1 MLSASA
7 KGHGADCYSFPR
19 NAKVFTVRKTLS
31 ILAAGLVVAGL
42 AACSSGA
49 PTQTATPVANACQ
62 NVKAGD
68 ASNSIKVE
76 GKFGATPTV
85 TVPAPLKT
93 TDIERTLV
101 IKGSGAEVKGG
112 DSIGIALAAYN
123 GMTGKELTPAAGFD
137 GQAAQPIQVN
147 DKVYVPGLVR
157 AVECLPLK
165 SRVVLTATAKEAF
178 GGIDVSKLN
187 LKATDSVVFV
197 ADLISKTPPPP
208 KVPTMATGKP
218 VAPSPGFP
226 TVKLGKDGAPT
237 VTIPKS
243 APPTVTKFTIL
254 KQGDGTAVQSTD
266 TVTIQYSGLLWR
278 NGQVFDSTWTKGQP
292 YTGVA
297 SQFVAGFTKALIGQK
312 VGSQIIMIIPPAD
325 GYGAQGN
332 GEIKGTDTMVFVVDI
347 LKATR

>member
-1 MLSASA
+1 MRQTVIAS
-7 KGHGADCYSFPR
+7 PR
-19 NAKVFTVRKTLS
+19 IAKVFTVRKTLS

-49 PTQTATPVANACQ
+49 PTSSSTPTATGASTACV
-62 NVKAGD
+62 NVKSGD
-68 ASNSIKVE
+68 ASKSVTVA
-76 GKFGATPTV
+76 GDFGATPKV
-85 TVPAPLKT
+85 TFKSPLKA
-93 TDIERTLV
+93 TDLQRSVV
-101 IKGSGAEVKGG
+101 IKGDGAEVKGG

-123 GMTGKELTPAAGFD
+123 GTTGKELTPAAGFD
-137 GQAAQPIQVN
+137 GQPAQPIQVN

-178 GGIDVSKLN
+178 GNIDLSKVN
-187 LKATDSVVFV
+187 LKATDSIVFV

-218 VAPSPGFP
+218 VAPPAGFP
-226 TVKLGKDGAPT
+226 TVTLAKDGAPT

-243 APPTVTKFTIL
+243 APPTATKVAVL
-254 KQGDGTAVQSTD
+254 KQGDGASVKATD

-297 SQFVAGFTKALIGQK
+297 SQFVPGFTKALVGQK
-312 VGSQIIMIIPPAD
+312 VGSQVIVIIPPAD

-332 GEIKGTDTMVFVVDI
+332 ADIKGTDTMVFVVDI
-347 LKATR
+347 LNATP